1 MGRKAAGPPQ
11 GFPTP
16 PGGGDRS
23 RSPGGPLVQ
32 LDSPRAAADWLRSRL
47 GPGARLTTDSRR
59 LRTGD
64 AFVAW
69 PGYATDGRRFVASA
83 LHDGASAC
91 IVEAEDV
98 AAFSFD
104 DARVAALA
112 GLKSATGSIADIWF
126 DAPSQALEVVATTGT
141 NGKTST
147 AWWMAQALS
156 LLGRRCGVIGTLGV
170 GEPPSQQD
178 PDAKVVPTGLTTPDP
193 VTLHASLREFV
204 DRGFA
209 ACAIEA
215 SSIGVVEHRL
225 DGVRIAVALFTNF
238 TRDHLDYHGDMAA
251 YWAAKAELFAWPRLR
266 AAVLNLDDPKGE
278 ELAAQLQGGSVDVI
292 TYSIERPAT
301 LTARAVGHAAGGL
314 RFEVHQG
321 EQVAQVETTLIG
333 GYNVSNLLAV
343 IGGLKALGVPL
354 ADAAA
359 VCAGLSPVP
368 GRMQLVGSEDARTD
382 LPLAV
387 VDYAHTPDA
396 LEKALL
402 ALQPVVR
409 ARRGRLWC
417 VFGCGGNRDA
427 SKRPL
432 MGGIAAR
439 LADRTVVTSDNPR
452 DEDPA
457 AILAQIARGLDG
469 EEGVELI
476 EDRRAAIVHA
486 LTQAEAADVVLIAG
500 KGHEDYQEVRGEK
513 RHFSDRGGSRLRLA
527 LAEGPRMMT
536 LAQAHALLPGS
547 TLVGDGHARILRVHS
562 DTRTLQAGD
571 LFVALKGERFDA
583 HDFLPQARAS
593 GAVAAIAQQGLAE
606 AGLDGLLVADTRVAL
621 GELAANWRR
630 CFQLPLIAVTGSNGK
645 TTVTQMIASILR
657 AWLADSAFSTQG
669 NLNNDIG
676 VPLTLLRLRQDDAA
690 WHRAGVVELGMN
702 HPGEI
707 ALLAR
712 LAAPTVALVNNAQRE
727 HQEFMVSV
735 EAVARE
741 NGSVFDRL
749 SPTGVAVFPSDD
761 AFTPL
766 WHLLAGARPVLTFAE
781 RGQADVTGR
790 GRVGR
795 RLLVDD
801 DPHPCGQRDRGLA
814 HRRASTTSR
823 TPWRRRPA
831 RWPQACRWRPSSR
844 GLEAFEPVK
853 GRSQVKGYERAAAAR
868 HPGRRHLQRQSR
880 LGPRRDRRAGRPAQ
894 PAWLVLGDMGEV
906 GDQGPAFHEEVGR
919 LRQGARHRTSVDGRH
934 ARRPCRIGARL
945 GAALL
950 EHGRAG
956 GGPGRGASCDQRA
969 GQGIAIHEDGTGR
982 RGADGRLEPKGHN
995 NNSRP
1000 QAVGAKEPRC

>member
-1 MGRKAAGPPQ
+1 MARNA
-11 GFPTP
+11 
-16 PGGGDRS
+16 
-23 RSPGGPLVQ
+23 VQ

-98 AAFSFD
+98 EAFSFD

-292 TYSIERPAT
+292 TYAIERPAT

-343 IGGLKALGVPL
+343 IGGLRALGVSL

-359 VCAGLSPVP
+359 VCASLGPVP

-409 ARRGRLWC
+409 ARARAPVVRVRLRRKPRCEQATADGRHRGAPGRPH
-417 VFGCGGNRDA
+417 GGDQRQ
-427 SKRPL
+427 P
-432 MGGIAAR
+432 AR
-439 LADRTVVTSDNPR
+439 RGSGLHPGADRLGPGWRGGRRADRGPSRR
-452 DEDPA
+452 DRPCAHASRGGRCRADRRQGP
-457 AILAQIARGLDG
+457 RGLPG
-469 EEGVELI
+469 SA
-476 EDRRAAIVHA
+476 RR
-486 LTQAEAADVVLIAG
+486 EAPFL
-500 KGHEDYQEVRGEK
+500 RC
-513 RHFSDRGGSRLRLA
+513 GGSRLRLA

-676 VPLTLLRLRQDDAA
+676 VPLTLLRLRQDDQA

-749 SPTGVAVFPSDD
+749 GPTGVAVFPSDD
-761 AFTPL
+761 PFTPL
-766 WHLLAGARPVLTFAE
+766 WHLLADARPVLTFAE
-781 RGQADVTGR
+781 RGQADVMGEAAWAGDYWSTMIHTPAGSATVALR
-790 GRVGR
+790 IAGEHNVKNA
-795 RLLVDD
+795 
-801 DPHPCGQRDRGLA
+801 LA
-814 HRRASTTSR
+814 AT
-823 TPWRRRPA
+823 
-831 RWPQACRWRPSSR
+831 ACALAAGVPLEAIVR

-853 GRSQVKGYERAAAAR
+853 GRSQVKGYERAGQHVTLVDDTYNANPDSVRAAIDVLADL
-868 HPGRRHLQRQSR
+868 P
-880 LGPRRDRRAGRPAQ
+880 Q

-906 GDQGPAFHEEVGR
+906 GDQGPAFHEEAGAYAR
-919 LRQGARHRTSVDGRH
+919 ARGIEHLWTAGTLAAHAASAHGSARHFSSTAELV
-934 ARRPCRIGARL
+934 
-945 GAALL
+945 AALAEAPHAASVL
-950 EHGRAG
+950 VKGSRFMKMEQVVEALM
-956 GGPGRGASCDQRA
+956 GASSQRA
-969 GQGIAIHEDGTGR
+969 
-982 RGADGRLEPKGHN
+982 HN

-1000 QAVGAKEPRC
+1000 QAAGAKEPRC